1 MEIITIVLLV
11 GLLMIVSF
19 NMGAKRG
26 AVSGNNIKSPIEK
39 IKDYKEEKKKEKER
53 KELELKEREIAE
65 INLYNIEIYDGT
77 SNGQKSFPGG
87 N

>member
-1 MEIITIVLLV
+1 METIIMVFIV
-11 GLLMIVSF
+11 GLLMIISF
-19 NMGAKRG
+19 NTGVKKGANG
-26 AVSGNNIKSPIEK
+26 NIKSPIEK

-53 KELELKEREIAE
+53 KELEQKEREIEE

-77 SNGQKSFPGG
+77 PNGQRSFPGG

>member
-1 MEIITIVLLV
+1 MEIIAVVLLV

-19 NMGAKRG
+19 NIGAKKG
-26 AVSGNNIKSPIEK
+26 AVGGNNIKSPIEK
-39 IKDYKEEKKKEKER
+39 IREHKEEKKKEKER
-53 KELELKEREIAE
+53 KELELREREIAE